1 MTGFL
6 FCWGNYF
13 NRYKKKQKNVFY
25 IMNKQSYN
33 LFICFYDMLCDY
45 IIIDVFFSGDV

>member
-6 FCWGNYF
+6 FCWVIISIVT
-13 NRYKKKQKNVFY
+13 RKKQKNVSY
-25 IMNKQSYN
+25 IMNKRSYN

-45 IIIDVFFSGDV
+45 IIIDVFLSGDV